1 MPELNLEEF
10 PEDQRSAIRAEIDRR
25 VTSAVQTTTKKV
37 TEQVSA
43 ELSEKMQ
50 KDYEAKMQQ
59 AIADAQAQ
67 ATMTEE
73 QKIQALSQQLEEQ
86 KKAFERTQLEIKAQ
100 SKLLDAGL
108 DKNAVEQLVPL
119 IVAGADATTIDT
131 HLNTFVATQQAA
143 VEAALQKQKEALAS
157 NVTPPASV
165 GGAIKPQD
173 PDAVVS
179 NILQDQNLDPR
190 FAQASG
196 VQVLLDAAIGDNAG
210 L

>member
-10 PEDQRSAIRAEIDRR
+10 PEDQRSAIQAEIDRR

-73 QKIQALSQQLEEQ
+73 QKIQALSRQLEEQ

-119 IVAGADATTIDT
+119 IVAGADATSID
-131 HLNTFVATQQAA
+131 
-143 VEAALQKQKEALAS
+143 
-157 NVTPPASV
+157 
-165 GGAIKPQD
+165 
-173 PDAVVS
+173 
-179 NILQDQNLDPR
+179 
-190 FAQASG
+190 AQWEVCCS
-196 VQVLLDAAIGDNAG
+196 
-210 L
+210 